1 MDDEDL
7 PLVRALQAGDDS
19 ALDELM
25 SRHKA
30 ALFGFIYRYVRNE
43 VEAAELTQETFVR
56 VYFNIRSFTP
66 KARFVTW
73 LFAIATNLC
82 RDHLRSRHH
91 RDANRTFSLDSSG
104 RDKPVELLARDPT
117 PFELAE
123 CDEQVKAVEV
133 AIGRLPHDLKTAL
146 TLTAL
151 EGLSHIEAAQRLGT
165 TPKTIET
172 RVYRARKRL
181 EKMLRVKR
189 QDRTEKCEGFQ
200 RRRR

>member
-1 MDDEDL
+1 MSALDDEDL

-25 SRHKA
+25 FRHKT

-43 VEAAELTQETFVR
+43 ADAAELTQETFVR
-56 VYFNIRSFTP
+56 AYFNIGSFTP
-66 KARFVTW
+66 KARFTTW

-91 RDANRTFSLDSSG
+91 RKANRTFSLDASG
-104 RDKPVELLARDPT
+104 RDKFVELPAQDPT
-117 PFELAE
+117 PVELAE
-123 CDEQVKAVEV
+123 CDEHVRAVEA
-133 AIGRLPHDLKTAL
+133 AIERLPHDLKTAL

-151 EGLSHIEAAQRLGT
+151 EGYSHIEAAQRLGT

-181 EKMLRVKR
+181 EKMLRVK
-189 QDRTEKCEGFQ
+189 Q
-200 RRRR
+200 